1 MDAGRAM
8 SDEGIFREVDE
19 AVRHDQLKALW
30 DKYGYLV
37 AAGAFAIVAGVSGY
51 KFWNYWTALQASN
64 AGGRFI
70 GAVILLEDGKKTE
83 AIEVF
88 KSLADEGPSGY
99 RRLARFRLAA
109 VYAKD
114 GKLAEAIAIYDALAS
129 DSGVDKVQ
137 QGFAVIQAA
146 TLRLDDAPFDEM
158 NKRLEAL
165 AVTGNPWRH
174 SAREL
179 LGLSAYRT
187 GDMTVTE
194 RYFNV
199 MLSDQQTP
207 ANMRRR
213 AEMMLSLLVQSS
225 GARAPAGN

>member
-1 MDAGRAM
+1 M
-8 SDEGIFREVDE
+8 SDESIFREVDE
-19 AVRHDQLKALW
+19 AIRQDQLKVLLR
-30 DKYGYLV
+30 KYGLLV
-37 AAGAFAIVAGVSGY
+37 LGGAVAIVAGVGGY
-51 KFWNYWTALQASN
+51 KFWNYWTAQQASD
-64 AGGRFI
+64 AGGRFV
-70 GAVILLEDGKKTE
+70 GAVTLLRDGKNAE

-114 GKLAEAIAIYDALAS
+114 GKIAEAINIYDKLAA
-129 DSGVDKVQ
+129 DSGLDKIQ

-158 NKRLEAL
+158 NKRLKAL

-179 LGLSAYRT
+179 LGLSAYRA
-187 GDMTVTE
+187 GNRAVAE

-199 MLSDQQTP
+199 MLGDQQTP

-213 AEMMLSLLVQSS
+213 AEMMLSLLVQST
-225 GARAPAGN
+225 GAPAPAGN